1 MLQDIYLSSGPGFPT
16 LLFLAVLAVIASRYF
31 IFAGIAFAGLF
42 VFRRRLASRR
52 IQNKTVTRKQMWRE
66 LGWSIASIPVIA
78 LTAVLYLWAH
88 STWGILQFY
97 SGLLD
102 YGWLWLIVSM
112 PIAVLI
118 HDFYFYW
125 MHRLVHV
132 TGIFEVVHKVHHG
145 ATNPT
150 PLSSFAF
157 HPIEA
162 VLEAFGILI
171 VALII
176 PVHPVILLAL
186 ALYLQA
192 TNAMLHLGYE
202 IFPRHWVRHPVLR
215 YLNTPTNHN
224 QHHSTFRY
232 NFGLYTLIWDRLFG
246 TLHPEYEALYE
257 RVTENRMAEGKS
269 A

>member
-1 MLQDIYLSSGPGFPT
+1 MLKDIFLSSGPGFPT
-16 LLFLAVLAVIASRYF
+16 LLFLAVLAVVASRYF
-31 IFAGIAFAGLF
+31 IFVGAAFAGIF
-42 VFRRRLASRR
+42 AFRGQLAPRR
-52 IQNKTVTRKQMWRE
+52 IQNRRVTRKQMWRE
-66 LGWSIASIPVIA
+66 FVWSMVSIPIIA
-78 LTAVLYLWAH
+78 LTVVLLLWAH
-88 STWGILQFY
+88 RSWGVLQLY
-97 SGLLD
+97 PGLLD
-102 YGWLWLIVSM
+102 YGWFWLIASF

-132 TGIFEVVHKVHHG
+132 TGIFEVAHKVHHG

-162 VLEAFGILI
+162 VLEAFGILLVAVI
-171 VALII
+171 V
-176 PVHPVILLAL
+176 PVHPVIILFL

-202 IFPRHWVRHPVLR
+202 VFPQSWVRHPVLR

-224 QHHSTFRY
+224 QHHRTFRY

-246 TLHPEYEALYE
+246 TLHPEYEDLYE
-257 RVTENRMAEGKS
+257 RVTADQS
-269 A
+269 VI